1 MKELENF
8 NIDQVLE
15 AFGLK
20 ETQRILNVKTWNITT
35 KLVQCR
41 TEFANSVYVVR
52 NILWKILSRG
62 DILPVT
68 LAKYLTY
75 LTSDVLLM

>member
-41 TEFANSVYVVR
+41 TEFPNSVYLVR

-75 LTSDVLLM
+75 LASDVLLM